1 MRAQPALGLTPSL
14 RRLLPIAG
22 TVWGVVYEAQGIQ
35 VAPFFLEELGVQAM
49 VREGG
54 GGGGRAPRGATE
66 ALSAT
71 SSPACGSAL
80 QQRCLLSCRLPLV
93 DQLTLGVRFLLP
105 PAPQTLGNH
114 EFDDGVANLADFIR
128 NTTFPVLSCNLDTSA
143 EPLLDGLVEVRRP
156 PPAACAGPAGLVRL
170 PVRKGDVGAWG
181 RWCYKQVLT
190 LSGYPNTFVA
200 LPPPT
205 HPHTQPTKTPK
216 NAALHRD

>member
-1 MRAQPALGLTPSL
+1 LMRAQPALGLTPSL

-49 VREGG
+49 
-54 GGGGRAPRGATE
+54 
-66 ALSAT
+66 
-71 SSPACGSAL
+71 
-80 QQRCLLSCRLPLV
+80 
-93 DQLTLGVRFLLP
+93 
-105 PAPQTLGNH
+105 TLGNH